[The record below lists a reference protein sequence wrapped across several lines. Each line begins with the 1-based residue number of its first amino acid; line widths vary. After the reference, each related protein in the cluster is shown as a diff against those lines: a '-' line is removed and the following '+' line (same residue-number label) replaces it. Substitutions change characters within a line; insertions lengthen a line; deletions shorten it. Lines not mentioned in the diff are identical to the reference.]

1 MLAGLIGDGH
11 LTAVGVDDY
20 MIYGI
25 YSTHCYMWFASAK
38 VVKMIYLCNMNFKK
52 FLFEALFIR

>member
-1 MLAGLIGDGH
+1 
-11 LTAVGVDDY
+11 
-20 MIYGI
+20 
-25 YSTHCYMWFASAK
+25 MWFSSAK